1 MDHQVLFLL
10 IYTTTDCL
18 FTLFFFIQI
27 ILFYIKLYKIIINL
41 LLSIIIQFIVMNNS
55 QYAKSIYIHKYIF
68 MQMLHICYKD
78 FYLSFL
84 LVIYLNWGWFK
95 VYRAKNYILCCTIRH
110 TQHNS
115 QLNGTTKLI
124 TYTVLTNFECFLNRH
139 FVLPLFKW
147 NSNSRWII
155 WNSSSFDSTRNFYY
169 EYIM

>member
-84 LVIYLNWGWFK
+84 LVVYLNWG
-95 VYRAKNYILCCTIRH
+95 
-110 TQHNS
+110 
-115 QLNGTTKLI
+115 LI
-124 TYTVLTNFECFLNRH
+124 
-139 FVLPLFKW
+139 
-147 NSNSRWII
+147 
-155 WNSSSFDSTRNFYY
+155 
-169 EYIM
+169 